1 MKKHKKWKSQGAKN
15 EKKVQTNA
23 IIYYDRKK
31 GPSLYSLI
39 RGKFI

>member
-1 MKKHKKWKSQGAKN
+1 MKKHKKWKSQRAKN
-15 EKKVQTNA
+15 EKKVQPDG
-23 IIYYDRKK
+23 IIYYDRMK